1 MSGTCQRN
9 VIYITSC
16 RENVQKEV
24 SCPWRTQ
31 SVREWE
37 HDVVHDIRE
46 VFKKNHPIA
55 FEARS
60 T

>member
-1 MSGTCQRN
+1 M
-9 VIYITSC
+9 Y
-16 RENVQKEV
+16 KKV

-46 VFKKNHPIA
+46 EFKKNHPIA